1 MILRL
6 RMSLMK
12 DYCSQKNNE
21 PLLETRTEKARQMQ
35 TTSFQAI
42 KREKELIRI
51 HNNRAK
57 MKNKNQE
64 NNFRTKKMMMTTVIV
79 IFD

>member
-1 MILRL
+1 
-6 RMSLMK
+6 MSLMK
-12 DYCSQKNNE
+12 DYCSQKSNE
-21 PLLETRTEKARQMQ
+21 PLLEIRTEKAHQMQ
-35 TTSFQAI
+35 TISFQAI

>member
-1 MILRL
+1 
-6 RMSLMK
+6 MSWMR

>member
-1 MILRL
+1 
-6 RMSLMK
+6 MSWMR
-12 DYCSQKNNE
+12 DYCSQKSNE